1 MKPPSGA
8 IKKRIFYAVALA
20 IPLLLVVMLETGLRL
35 IDYGDSLDLFIPAP
49 AEVGAGGYWMTNPK
63 VAQRYFPKQ
72 GYYPRPRRELFL
84 KHKPENGYRIFVLGG
99 STAASWPYPANV
111 MFSRILAQRLADTFP
126 ERHIEVVNVAISAVN
141 SFTLLDFMDEV
152 LAHQPDAI
160 LIYAG
165 HNEFYGALGA
175 ASSRSVGQQRWLVRL
190 YLKLLHFK
198 TVQLL
203 RDGVNEFVWRF
214 LGGAR
219 DERPTLMGT
228 MVGEESV
235 ALGSETFKRAQA
247 NFAANLREILARGQA
262 AGVAMML
269 SEVVSNLRDQPPFV
283 STRDTSGRSA
293 DDYYAEAQ
301 ALEAERKFEQ
311 ARQAYIQ
318 AKELDG
324 LRFRAPEA
332 FNNLINQIGAE
343 AGVAVVPMRAYFERA
358 ARHGIVGADLMLEHL
373 HPNVEGTF
381 LLAEAFYD
389 TMRQQGFIAS
399 QWPAA
404 RGLDAQAYRQA
415 WPITDVDRAL
425 GEIRIINLTDHWPY
439 PPKPEGARTIDQ
451 FEPRSDAE
459 RLAFKTFR
467 NQISYRQ
474 AHLEMAKLLRARGE
488 NGAALR
494 EYLALVRAAPFNINA
509 YLTAIPPL
517 LEARRFDRA
526 LPLLQSS
533 RRIKETAYAN
543 KWLGQIYLIRRRPL
557 EAQPFLLR
565 ARQIDPEDMQTLYSL
580 GMSQALAGDFVGA
593 AESLALLEAVEPHSW
608 RSEKLRRL
616 IRPRQ

>member
-1 MKPPSGA
+1 MKGESGGSHR
-8 IKKRIFYAVALA
+8 KVIFYGVALA
-20 IPLLLVVMLETGLRL
+20 IPLLLVVLLETGLRL
-35 IDYGDSLDLFIPAP
+35 VDYGDSLDLFIPAP
-49 AEVGAGGYWMTNPK
+49 AEVGRGGYWMTNPK

-84 KHKPENGYRIFVLGG
+84 KNKPENGYRIFVLGG

-126 ERHIEVVNVAISAVN
+126 ERRIEVVNVAISAVN
-141 SFTLLDFMDEV
+141 SFTLLDFVDEV
-152 LAHQPDAI
+152 LDHQPDAI

-190 YLKLLHFK
+190 YLKLLRFK

-203 RDGVNEFVWRF
+203 RDGINEFVWRF

-228 MVGEESV
+228 MVGEARIE
-235 ALGSETFKRAQA
+235 LGGETFNRAQA
-247 NFAANLREILARGQA
+247 NFAANLREILARGRE

-283 STRDTSGRSA
+283 STRDASGRWA

-301 ALEAERKFEQ
+301 TLEAEGKFEQ
-311 ARQAYIQ
+311 ARRAYIQ
-318 AKELDG
+318 ARELDG

-332 FNNLINQIGAE
+332 FNDLINQVGTE
-343 AGVAVVPMRAYFERA
+343 AGVAVVPMRGYFERA
-358 ARHGIVGADLMLEHL
+358 ARHGIIGADLMLEHL

-389 TMRQQGFIAS
+389 TMRKEGFIAG
-399 QWPAA
+399 QWPDSA
-404 RGLDAQAYRQA
+404 RFTARAYRRG
-415 WPITDVDRAL
+415 WPVTDIDRAL

-439 PPKPEGARTIDQ
+439 PPKPAGARTIDQ
-451 FEPRSDAE
+451 FEPRTDAE
-459 RLAFKTFR
+459 ALAFKTFR

-474 AHLEMAKLLRARGE
+474 AHIEMAKKLKARGE
-488 NGAALR
+488 GEAALR
-494 EYLALVRAAPFNINA
+494 EYLALLRASPYYINA

-517 LEARRFDRA
+517 LEARQFSRA
-526 LPLLQSS
+526 LPLLHAS

-543 KWLGQIYLIRRRPL
+543 KWLGQIYLIQGEAL
-557 EAQPFLLR
+557 KAQPFLLR
-565 ARQIDPEDMQTLYSL
+565 ARQIDPEDMQVVYSL
-580 GMSQALAGDFVGA
+580 GMSQALVGDFAGA
-593 AESLALLEAVEPHSW
+593 GENLALLEAVEPHSW
-608 RSEKLRRL
+608 RSEKLGRL
-616 IRPRQ
+616 VRKR